1 MKKILRIII
10 GILIFIIS
18 FICIDGLCARFFD
31 TRPIVSKKEVLSRG
45 ILDIDSGFVYKSLFA
60 DVYYC
65 DTVVT
70 TYDSD
75 GNSTITS
82 KVIRYYRERG
92 AEFECQY
99 YIDEKVEIRE
109 PYREQAVKL
118 TNMEYMKLDAEG
130 LYKAKYDSFGSYN
143 KKLNVFTINYV
154 GDYKVDYEYQDVYM
168 FDVDNFSNDPVK
180 LRIDGFDLVWRTTGK
195 IHYSP
200 SGNIMVFYYSCGY
213 KEQWAGW
220 QKYTNSDCDIN
231 NKENGIYVFRVDGI
245 KNYTLLKYY
254 SEDRN
259 DFISNY
265 KDSYFG
271 IYKIIDD
278 ENILIKYTVTSNRQ
292 IEPDMEVYYIWNIVD
307 DTITE
312 SQG

>member
-1 MKKILRIII
+1 MRKVLKIIL

-18 FICIDGLCARFFD
+18 FIFIDGLCARFLD
-31 TRPIVSKKEVLSRG
+31 TKPIISKKEVLSRG

-75 GNSTITS
+75 GNSIVS
-82 KVIRYYRERG
+82 DKVIRYYRERG
-92 AEFECQY
+92 SEFECQY
-99 YIDEKVEIRE
+99 YIDELEQIRE
-109 PYREQAVKL
+109 PYREEAVKL
-118 TNMEYMKLDAEG
+118 TNMKYMKLDAEG
-130 LYKAKYDSFGSYN
+130 LYKANYYSLGSYN

-154 GDYKVDYEYQDVYM
+154 GDYKVDYEYQDIYM
-168 FDVDNFSNDPVK
+168 FDVDNFSNDPIK
-180 LRIDGFDLVWRTTGK
+180 LRIDGFDLVWRTNGK
-195 IHYSP
+195 IYYSS
-200 SGNIMVFYYSCGY
+200 SGNIMAFYYSCGY

-220 QKYTNSDCDIN
+220 QKYTISDCEIN
-231 NKENGIYVFRVDGI
+231 NKDNGIYVFRVDGI
-245 KNYTLLKYY
+245 NDYTLLKYY

-259 DFISNY
+259 DYISSY
-265 KDSYFG
+265 KDSYFV
-271 IYKIIDD
+271 IEKVIDD
-278 ENILIKYTVTSNRQ
+278 ENILIKYTITNNKQ
-292 IEPDMEVYYIWNIVD
+292 IEPLGEVYYIWNIVN

>member
-1 MKKILRIII
+1 MRKILKIIL

-18 FICIDGLCARFFD
+18 FICVDGLCARFLD
-31 TRPIVSKKEVLSRG
+31 TRPIVSKKEALSRG

-75 GNSTITS
+75 GNSIVS
-82 KVIRYYRERG
+82 DKVIRYYREKG
-92 AEFECQY
+92 AKFECQY
-99 YIDEKVEIRE
+99 YIDEKEEIRGS
-109 PYREQAVKL
+109 YREEAVKL

-130 LYKAKYDSFGSYN
+130 LYMANYETFGSYN
-143 KKLNVFTINYV
+143 KKLNVFTINYL
-154 GDYKVDYEYQDVYM
+154 GDYKVDYEYQDIYM
-168 FDVDNFSNDPVK
+168 FDVDDFSNDPIK
-180 LRIDGFDLVWRTTGK
+180 LRIDEFDLVWRTTGK

-220 QKYTNSDCDIN
+220 QKYTISDCEIN
-231 NKENGIYVFRVDGI
+231 NKDNGIYVFRVDGI
-245 KNYTLLKYY
+245 DDYTLLKYY

-259 DFISNY
+259 DYISSY
-265 KDSYFG
+265 KDSYFV
-271 IYKIIDD
+271 IEKVIDD
-278 ENILIKYTVTSNRQ
+278 ENILIKYTITNNRQ
-292 IEPDMEVYYIWNIVD
+292 IEPLLEVYYIWNIVN

>member
-1 MKKILRIII
+1 MRKILKIIL

-18 FICIDGLCARFFD
+18 FICVDGLCARFLD
-31 TRPIVSKKEVLSRG
+31 TRPIVSKKEALSRG

-75 GNSTITS
+75 GNSIVS
-82 KVIRYYRERG
+82 DEIIRYYRERG

-130 LYKAKYDSFGSYN
+130 LYKANYDSHGSYN

-168 FDVDNFSNDPVK
+168 FDVDNFSNDPIK

-220 QKYTNSDCDIN
+220 QKYTISDCEIN
-231 NKENGIYVFRVDGI
+231 NKDNGIYVFRVDGI
-245 KNYTLLKYY
+245 DDYTLLKYY

-259 DFISNY
+259 DYISSY
-265 KDSYFG
+265 KDSYFV
-271 IYKIIDD
+271 IEKVIDD
-278 ENILIKYTVTSNRQ
+278 ENILIKYTITNNRQ
-292 IEPDMEVYYIWNIVD
+292 IEPLLEVYYIWNIVN